1 MMSTFAA
8 AANRRA
14 GRRPDMDKN
23 SSADSAGLQ
32 LSGIAKVLGG
42 RTIVDHL
49 DLAVAKGELICL
61 LGPSG
66 CGKTTT
72 LRIIG
77 GFLQPDA
84 GRLHIDGVD
93 HTYSKPERRPTAMVF
108 QNYALWPHMS
118 VSKNIAFGLKVRKMS
133 STQIKE
139 KIDWALDLLGLQ
151 HHKDSMP
158 SRISGG
164 EQQRVALAR
173 ALVLEPEVLLMDEPL
188 SNLDAKLRVQVRET
202 IREIQQRLG
211 ITTVFVTHDQ
221 EEALSIA
228 DRVAVMSG
236 GRIEQLAPPAEL
248 YRLPRTKF
256 VAGFVGTMNVFDS
269 APVNGSIPLADGGS
283 LPCASFS
290 GRRGDSCWVRP
301 EDIQITD
308 AGAPGTGRAVVLR
321 VIPRGHY
328 REVLL
333 QSHGTALRVVLR
345 RGPAARAG
353 GRSAGD
359 QGARLLRRPA
369 GGGRHNGC
377 HKTGVGR
384 RPLPRCHPGCGRSR
398 RGPIGVT
405 VMSIAHRG
413 DPVQHRENTIESV
426 TAAID
431 AGAGMVEIDVRVTR
445 DGALMILHDADLTR
459 LWNVPH
465 PLADLDLAEVR
476 ELTSPSGERIP
487 TLADIARLAAERG
500 CQLMVDLPDPAVGP
514 AAFDELQRL
523 GVLDAM
529 LFAGNTGPLRA
540 HAPTARIALSWER
553 LALPSDALLRERQA

>member
-1 MMSTFAA
+1 ME
-8 AANRRA
+8 
-14 GRRPDMDKN
+14 
-23 SSADSAGLQ
+23 
-32 LSGIAKVLGG
+32 
-42 RTIVDHL
+42 
-49 DLAVAKGELICL
+49 KGELICL

-84 GRLHIDGVD
+84 GRLDIGGVD

-248 YRLPRTKF
+248 YRHPRTKF
-256 VAGFVGTMNVFDS
+256 VAGFVGTMNVFNSGPAD
-269 APVNGSIPLADGGS
+269 GGIPLADGGS

-301 EDIQITD
+301 EDIQITETD
-308 AGAPGTGRAVVLR
+308 APGTGRAVVLR

-333 QSHGTALRVVLR
+333 QSHGTALRSFSDDDPQPEQVV
-345 RGPAARAG
+345 GVRATRALVYSDDLLVEG
-353 GRSAGD
+353 DGTVAPGRESVDGRSGGATPVAAGLD
-359 QGARLLRRPA
+359 Q
-369 GGGRHNGC
+369 
-377 HKTGVGR
+377 
-384 RPLPRCHPGCGRSR
+384 
-398 RGPIGVT
+398 
-405 VMSIAHRG
+405 
-413 DPVQHRENTIESV
+413 
-426 TAAID
+426 
-431 AGAGMVEIDVRVTR
+431 
-445 DGALMILHDADLTR
+445 
-459 LWNVPH
+459 VPS
-465 PLADLDLAEVR
+465 A
-476 ELTSPSGERIP
+476 
-487 TLADIARLAAERG
+487 
-500 CQLMVDLPDPAVGP
+500 
-514 AAFDELQRL
+514 
-523 GVLDAM
+523 
-529 LFAGNTGPLRA
+529 
-540 HAPTARIALSWER
+540 
-553 LALPSDALLRERQA
+553 

>member
-1 MMSTFAA
+1 VTSTP
-8 AANRRA
+8 
-14 GRRPDMDKN
+14 RPSAN
-23 SSADSAGLQ
+23 SSTAVPGLQ
-32 LSGIAKVLGG
+32 LNGITKVLGG

-49 DLAVAKGELICL
+49 DLDVAKGELICL

-72 LRIIG
+72 LRMIG

-84 GRLHIDGVD
+84 GRLQIDGVD

-118 VSKNIAFGLKVRKMS
+118 VSKNIAFGLKVRKMPRA
-133 STQIKE
+133 QIKE

-158 SRISGG
+158 ARISGG

-202 IREIQQRLG
+202 IKEIQQRLG

-236 GRIEQLAPPAEL
+236 GRIEQLARPEDL

-269 APVNGSIPLADGGS
+269 GPDTDGIPLGDGGS
-283 LPCASFS
+283 LPCVSFS
-290 GRRGDSCWVRP
+290 GERGDSCWVRP

-308 AGAPGTGRAVVLR
+308 AGAPGTARAAVLR

-333 QSHGTALRVVLR
+333 QSHGTALRAFSDDDPQPEQVV
-345 RGPAARAG
+345 GVRAT
-353 GRSAGD
+353 RALVYSD
-359 QGARLLRRPA
+359 DLLVED
-369 GGGRHNGC
+369 H
-377 HKTGVGR
+377 
-384 RPLPRCHPGCGRSR
+384 
-398 RGPIGVT
+398 
-405 VMSIAHRG
+405 
-413 DPVQHRENTIESV
+413 ESV
-426 TAAID
+426 
-431 AGAGMVEIDVRVTR
+431 
-445 DGALMILHDADLTR
+445 
-459 LWNVPH
+459 
-465 PLADLDLAEVR
+465 
-476 ELTSPSGERIP
+476 
-487 TLADIARLAAERG
+487 AAERESVG
-500 CQLMVDLPDPAVGP
+500 AGYGGTTATAVG
-514 AAFDELQRL
+514 
-523 GVLDAM
+523 
-529 LFAGNTGPLRA
+529 LRKDRSA
-540 HAPTARIALSWER
+540 
-553 LALPSDALLRERQA
+553 

>member
-1 MMSTFAA
+1 M
-8 AANRRA
+8 N
-14 GRRPDMDKN
+14 P
-23 SSADSAGLQ
+23 SADPAAVGLE
-32 LSGIAKVLGG
+32 LTGIAKVLGG

-49 DLAVAKGELICL
+49 DLAVARGELVCL

-84 GRLHIDGVD
+84 GLLHIDGVD

-133 STQIKE
+133 SGQIKE
-139 KIDWALDLLGLQ
+139 KVDWALDLLGLQ
-151 HHKDSMP
+151 HHRDSMP
-158 SRISGG
+158 ARISGG

-256 VAGFVGTMNVFDS
+256 VAGFVGSMNVFDS
-269 APVNGSIPLADGGS
+269 APDNGSIPLADGGS

-308 AGAPGTGRAVVLR
+308 IGAPGTGRAVVLR
-321 VIPRGHY
+321 VIPHGHY
-328 REVLL
+328 SEVLL
-333 QSHGTALRVVLR
+333 QSHGTALRSFSDDEPQPEQVVGVRATRALVYSGDLLVDVDETTAGEEQSIMDPSVGDVTPVAA
-345 RGPAARAG
+345 GPG
-353 GRSAGD
+353 E
-359 QGARLLRRPA
+359 
-369 GGGRHNGC
+369 
-377 HKTGVGR
+377 
-384 RPLPRCHPGCGRSR
+384 
-398 RGPIGVT
+398 
-405 VMSIAHRG
+405 
-413 DPVQHRENTIESV
+413 DPST
-426 TAAID
+426 
-431 AGAGMVEIDVRVTR
+431 
-445 DGALMILHDADLTR
+445 
-459 LWNVPH
+459 
-465 PLADLDLAEVR
+465 
-476 ELTSPSGERIP
+476 
-487 TLADIARLAAERG
+487 
-500 CQLMVDLPDPAVGP
+500 
-514 AAFDELQRL
+514 
-523 GVLDAM
+523 
-529 LFAGNTGPLRA
+529 
-540 HAPTARIALSWER
+540 
-553 LALPSDALLRERQA
+553 